1 LSIQYAVEGALRLEA
16 LISGLREFWE
26 LSERAEEKR
35 KPVDCNA
42 VLKKVLLNLEASI
55 TETNAKITVDPL
67 PSVMASEDTLIELF
81 QNLLANAL
89 KYRSKEPPVIHVSAS
104 REGAAWVFSVRD
116 NGIGIDSQYARQIFG
131 VFKRLHPPDKYPGTG
146 IGLAICQKIVERY
159 GGRIWLESSSPGQGS
174 EFRFSIPS

>member
-1 LSIQYAVEGALRLEA
+1 
-16 LISGLREFWE
+16 
-26 LSERAEEKR
+26 
-35 KPVDCNA
+35 
-42 VLKKVLLNLEASI
+42 
-55 TETNAKITVDPL
+55 
-67 PSVMASEDTLIELF
+67 MASEDTLIELF

-104 REGAAWVFSVRD
+104 REGSAWVFSVRD